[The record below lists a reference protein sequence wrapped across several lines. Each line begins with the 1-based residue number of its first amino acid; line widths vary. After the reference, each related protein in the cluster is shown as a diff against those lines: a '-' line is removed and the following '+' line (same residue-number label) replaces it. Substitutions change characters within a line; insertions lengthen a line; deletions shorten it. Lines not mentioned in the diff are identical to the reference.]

1 MKSIYQLLN
10 YIQNL
15 LNNQNYSNAT
25 CEELIVGVLDENLV
39 FGAVFSVNKGV
50 DDKGEYSSEMVSV
63 NHYIPV
69 THLTQ
74 FSEIKLVSEI
84 VRGLTL
90 SLEEQQQE
98 YLSPKEVH

>member
-15 LNNQNYSNAT
+15 LNNQNCSNAT

-39 FGAVFSVNKGV
+39 FGAMFSVNKGV
-50 DDKGEYSSEMVSV
+50 DEDGEYSSEMVSV
-63 NHYIPV
+63 NHYIPASY
-69 THLTQ
+69 LTQ
-74 FSEIKLVSEI
+74 FSEPKLVSEI
-84 VRGLTL
+84 VRGITI